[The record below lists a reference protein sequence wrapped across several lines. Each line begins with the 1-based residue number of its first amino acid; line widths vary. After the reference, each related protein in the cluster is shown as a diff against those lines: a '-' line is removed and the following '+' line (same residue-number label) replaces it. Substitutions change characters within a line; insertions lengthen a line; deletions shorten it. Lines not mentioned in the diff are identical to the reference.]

1 MINNKTTI
9 APRTYRPFRFKKSRR
24 VDNRVESSERVTDKE
39 VSGPE
44 DSEGEEVDSLEGE
57 KRVPK

>member
-9 APRTYRPFRFKKSRR
+9 APRTYRPFRLKKSRR
-24 VDNRVESSERVTDKE
+24 VDNRLESSERETDKE
-39 VSGPE
+39 VSGSE
-44 DSEGEEVDSLEGE
+44 DSEEVGADSLEGE